1 MNDETHDANRRA
13 AWRWGTFVVSLLG
26 LQVVGGMMALML
38 ATGDESVA
46 VVPDYHQKA
55 LHWDDEIALQTASR
69 GLGWICAMSQIDETS
84 TVAGLR
90 IVLADRHAKPIEL
103 AFGELQIYRH
113 ARAANVRRVRIPAG
127 LFELL
132 ELSGCFDAE
141 GRWQVS
147 IDVTDREGHRFAYS
161 RELYVTTGNRN
172 SHPNGGAQ

>member
-1 MNDETHDANRRA
+1 MNHETDDANRRA
-13 AWRWGTFVVSLLG
+13 AWRWGTFVVGLLG

-55 LHWDDEIALQTASR
+55 LHWDDEIALRTASR
-69 GLGWICAMSQIDETS
+69 GLGWICVMSQIDEPS
-84 TVAGLR
+84 AAAGLR
-90 IVLADRHAKPIEL
+90 IVLADRHTKPIDL

-113 ARAANVRRVRIPAG
+113 SRAANVRRLRIPAG
-127 LFELL
+127 SFETL

-147 IDVTDREGHRFAYS
+147 IDVTDREGHRFANS
-161 RELYVTTGNRN
+161 QELYVTAASR
-172 SHPNGGAQ
+172 SSDPDEGAP